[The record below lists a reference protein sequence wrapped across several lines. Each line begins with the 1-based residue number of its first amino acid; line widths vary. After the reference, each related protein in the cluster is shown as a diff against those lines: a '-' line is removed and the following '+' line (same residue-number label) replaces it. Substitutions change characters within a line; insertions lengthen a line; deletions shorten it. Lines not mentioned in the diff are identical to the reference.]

1 MTNAEHHNLWSYRK
15 MSNQVAKQSWRTP
28 LVVLTCGTIILFI
41 SFGAR
46 NIFGLLLEPVT
57 NSTGLNISDFSL
69 AVAAQAVI
77 WGLTTPITASLAERY
92 GTARMIAL
100 GGTLYATGLILMSLV
115 TTPIHM
121 HLTAGMMLGLGLS
134 ATGFPIILASITKR
148 VDAKRRSLFLGIGS
162 AAGSSGQL
170 ALVPLG
176 QFFISDYGWAI
187 SVILFGCIVALIVPL
202 SAAMKDPKKEAK
214 NPNAAPEQKLIAAL
228 REAISHRGFLLLTA
242 GYFVCGY
249 QVMFL
254 GTHLPNFLTQAG
266 QDPWVG
272 ATALSLIGLF
282 NIVGTL
288 MWGAM
293 GGRWRMKYLLSSI
306 YLLRSIALTV
316 FIILPVTPSSTYIF
330 AAAIGLLWLATVP
343 LTSGL
348 VARIFGL
355 KYMATLTGI
364 VFFSHQLGSFV
375 GAWLGGVFFENTGS
389 YDTIWWIGVMLGVI
403 AAALHFPID
412 DKPLDRLQPAEV

>member
-1 MTNAEHHNLWSYRK
+1 M
-15 MSNQVAKQSWRTP
+15 QGSWRTP
-28 LVVLTCGTIILFI
+28 MVVLTCGTIILFI

-46 NIFGLLLEPVT
+46 NIFGILLDPMTE
-57 NSTGLNISDFSL
+57 SASISVGDFSFAIGL
-69 AVAAQAVI
+69 QAVI

-100 GGTLYATGLILMSLV
+100 GGTLYAAGLILMSLV
-115 TTPIHM
+115 QTPVHM
-121 HLTAGMMLGLGLS
+121 HLTAGLMLGLRLS
-134 ATGFPIILASITKR
+134 ATGFPIILAAITKR
-148 VDAKRRSLFLGIGS
+148 VDARRRSLFLGIGS

-170 ALVPLG
+170 ALVPMG
-176 QFFISDYGWAI
+176 QFFISGYGWAVTAI
-187 SVILFGCIVALIVPL
+187 IFGCMVSLIVLL
-202 SAAMKDPKKEAK
+202 STAMKDPKREAAD
-214 NPNAAPEQKLIAAL
+214 PNAAPEQKLTEAL
-228 REAISHRGFLLLTA
+228 GEAMTHRGFLLLTA

-254 GTHLPNFLTQAG
+254 GTHLPNFLTEAG

-282 NIVGTL
+282 NIFGTL
-288 MWGAM
+288 LWGAL
-293 GGRWRMKYLLSSI
+293 GGKWRMKYLLTSI
-306 YLLRSIALTV
+306 YLLRSTVLSV
-316 FIILPVTPSSTYIF
+316 FILLPVTPVSTYLF

-364 VFFSHQLGSFV
+364 VFFSHQLGSFA
-375 GAWLGGVFFENTGS
+375 GAWLGGVFFESTGS
-389 YDTIWWIGVMLGVI
+389 YDTIWWIGVLLGIV

-412 DKPLDRLQPAEV
+412 DKPVERMQAAEA

>member
-1 MTNAEHHNLWSYRK
+1 

-28 LVVLTCGTIILFI
+28 MVVLTCGTIILFI

-115 TTPIHM
+115 ATPIHM

-187 SVILFGCIVALIVPL
+187 SVILFGSIVALIVPL
-202 SAAMKDPKKEAK
+202 AAAMKDPKKK
-214 NPNAAPEQKLIAAL
+214 PKIQTL
-228 REAISHRGFLLLTA
+228 RQNR
-242 GYFVCGY
+242 
-249 QVMFL
+249 
-254 GTHLPNFLTQAG
+254 N
-266 QDPWVG
+266 
-272 ATALSLIGLF
+272 
-282 NIVGTL
+282 
-288 MWGAM
+288 
-293 GGRWRMKYLLSSI
+293 
-306 YLLRSIALTV
+306 
-316 FIILPVTPSSTYIF
+316 
-330 AAAIGLLWLATVP
+330 
-343 LTSGL
+343 
-348 VARIFGL
+348 
-355 KYMATLTGI
+355 
-364 VFFSHQLGSFV
+364 
-375 GAWLGGVFFENTGS
+375 
-389 YDTIWWIGVMLGVI
+389 
-403 AAALHFPID
+403 
-412 DKPLDRLQPAEV
+412 

>member
-1 MTNAEHHNLWSYRK
+1 M
-15 MSNQVAKQSWRTP
+15 QGSWRTP
-28 LVVLTCGTIILFI
+28 MVVLTCGTIILFL

-46 NIFGLLLEPVT
+46 NIFGILLDPMT
-57 NSTGLNISDFSL
+57 ASTGLEVDDFSL
-69 AVAAQAVI
+69 AIGIQAVI

-100 GGTLYATGLILMSLV
+100 GGILYAAGLALMSMV
-115 TTPIHM
+115 QTPMHM
-121 HLTAGMMLGLGLS
+121 NLTAGMMLGLGLS
-134 ATGFPIILASITKR
+134 ATGFPIILAAITKR

-170 ALVPLG
+170 ALVPAG
-176 QFFISDYGWAI
+176 QALITGYGWAATAI
-187 SVILFGCIVALIVPL
+187 AFGCLVAVIVPL
-202 SAAMKDPKKEAK
+202 SFAMKDPKRAAVD
-214 NPNAAPEQKLIAAL
+214 PNAAPQQKLGEAV
-228 REAISHRGFLLLTA
+228 REAMGHRGFLLLTA

-254 GTHLPNFLTQAG
+254 GTHLPKFLTEAG

-282 NIVGTL
+282 NIIGTL
-288 MWGAM
+288 TWGAL
-293 GGRWRMKYLLSSI
+293 GGKFRMKYLLTSI
-306 YLLRSIALTV
+306 YLMRSAVLAVYIM
-316 FIILPVTPSSTYIF
+316 LPITMMSTYIF

-355 KYMATLTGI
+355 RYMATLTGL
-364 VFFSHQLGSFV
+364 VFFSHQLGSFA
-375 GAWLGGVFFENTGS
+375 GAWLGGKFFVETGS
-389 YDTIWWIGVMLGVI
+389 YDTIWWIGVGLGLV

-412 DKPLDRLQPAEV
+412 DKPVVRTQAQRA

>member
-1 MTNAEHHNLWSYRK
+1 M
-15 MSNQVAKQSWRTP
+15 
-28 LVVLTCGTIILFI
+28 VVLTCGTIILFI

-46 NIFGLLLEPVT
+46 NIFGIILDPMT
-57 NSTGLNISDFSL
+57 ASTGLSVGNFSFAIGL
-69 AVAAQAVI
+69 QAVI

-100 GGTLYATGLILMSLV
+100 GGVLYAAGLILMSLV
-115 TTPIHM
+115 QIPIQM
-121 HLTAGMMLGLGLS
+121 NLTAGLMLGLGLS
-134 ATGFPIILASITKR
+134 ATGFPIILAAITKR

-170 ALVPLG
+170 ALVPIG
-176 QFFISDYGWAI
+176 QFFISGYGWAVTAI
-187 SVILFGCIVALIVPL
+187 IFGCLVALIVPL
-202 SAAMKDPKKEAK
+202 ASAMRDPKREAAD
-214 NPNAAPEQKLIAAL
+214 PNAAPEQKLT
-228 REAISHRGFLLLTA
+228 EAVGEAMSHRGFLLLAA

-254 GTHLPNFLTQAG
+254 GTHLPNFLTEAG
-266 QDPWVG
+266 QNPWVG

-282 NIVGTL
+282 NIFGTL
-288 MWGAM
+288 AWGAM
-293 GGRWRMKYLLSSI
+293 GGKWRMKYLLTSI
-306 YLLRSIALTV
+306 YLLRSLVLAI
-316 FIILPVTPSSTYIF
+316 FILLPVTPWSTYIF

-355 KYMATLTGI
+355 RYMATLTGI
-364 VFFSHQLGSFV
+364 VFFSHQLGSFA
-375 GAWLGGVFFENTGS
+375 GAWLGGLFFDQAGS
-389 YDTIWWIGVMLGVI
+389 YDTIWWIGVLLGVI

-412 DKPLDRLQPAEV
+412 DKPVERVQTAGT